1 MNLWQRHC
9 QGNARA
15 RLVPAYR
22 ITKVFNFIVITAC
35 SATSRGVS
43 LRTQDGTRWTSVI
56 PTQQWNSLTCSGEEV
71 CKQNPYQSLP
81 LVNYWSIGGMFT
93 AGLGCPFVL
102 QHCNNPSTYP
112 YLCDPA
118 EGQFQ
123 CTFDKI
129 SKVSIF
135 HWKLNYHALHVFIF
149 LVNRVS
155 VHHLFH
161 FLMAVQLW

>member
-1 MNLWQRHC
+1 MNWWQRHC

-15 RLVPAYR
+15 RLIPAYR
-22 ITKVFNFIVITAC
+22 ITEVFNFIVITAC

-56 PTQQWNSLTCSGEEV
+56 LTQQWNSLTCSGEEV

-81 LVNYWSIGGMFT
+81 LVNYWWHVYCRTRMPICSP
-93 AGLGCPFVL
+93 AL
-102 QHCNNPSTYP
+102 QQPIHIPIPVWPCWRPVPVHFWQNFK
-112 YLCDPA
+112 
-118 EGQFQ
+118 G
-123 CTFDKI
+123 TF
-129 SKVSIF
+129 VSIF
-135 HWKLNYHALHVFIF
+135 HWKLNYALFIF
-149 LVNRVS
+149 LANRVS